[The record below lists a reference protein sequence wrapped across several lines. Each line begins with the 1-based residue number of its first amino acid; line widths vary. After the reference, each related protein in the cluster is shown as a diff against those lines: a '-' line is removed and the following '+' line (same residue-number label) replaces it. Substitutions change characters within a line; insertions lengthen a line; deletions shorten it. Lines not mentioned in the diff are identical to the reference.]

1 MPWCLGFGC
10 DLLIKSDV
18 VAGSSIGR
26 TPDFESGGWR
36 FDPSPA
42 SPVLAALIAVRARL
56 LGRES

>member
-1 MPWCLGFGC
+1 MTRCLGFCC

-36 FDPSPA
+36 FEPSPA
-42 SPVLAALIAVRARL
+42 SPAFAASIAVRARL
-56 LGRES
+56 LGREP

>member
-1 MPWCLGFGC
+1 MPRRLGFAC

-42 SPVLAALIAVRARL
+42 SPVLAASIAVRARL